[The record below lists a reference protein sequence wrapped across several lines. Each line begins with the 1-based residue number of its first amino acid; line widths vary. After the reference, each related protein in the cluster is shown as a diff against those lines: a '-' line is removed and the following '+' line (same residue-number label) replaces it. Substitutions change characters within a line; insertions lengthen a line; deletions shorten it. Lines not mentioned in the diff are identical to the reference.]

1 MTSLP
6 PALPR
11 WLERAVQVNTTV
23 HVTVPG
29 RENSYRSR
37 IEDVA
42 GRLVA
47 VAIPYE
53 RGVPLWVA
61 PGSTIGLMIL
71 GPVRPLRMNARLLR
85 FHHKPVPM
93 WVLELPPDD
102 EIESIQRRR
111 AVRVPVLLQ
120 AEVRLQ
126 ADGTEE
132 ASAADNPTALEAE
145 VVDISIGG
153 ARIVAR
159 RHLEV
164 GDRVALRVQFPWG
177 SETLEGRVVFR
188 APIRE
193 TGSGAHGNLL
203 MPRYSYGVEFV
214 DVTPQLED
222 QICRY
227 VLERQS
233 EMRARGLL

>member
-23 HVTVPG
+23 YVTVPG
-29 RENSYRSR
+29 REHSYRSR

-53 RGVPLWVA
+53 RGVPVWA
-61 PGSTIGLMIL
+61 SPGSTIGLMVI
-71 GPVRPLRMNARLLR
+71 GPVRPLRMNTRLVR

-93 WVLELPPDD
+93 WVLELPPDE

-126 ADGTEE
+126 ADATGGSRPEE
-132 ASAADNPTALEAE
+132 LPGSFQAE
-145 VVDISIGG
+145 VVDISSGG
-153 ARIVAR
+153 ARIIAR
-159 RHLEV
+159 GYLELGDEV
-164 GDRVALRVQFPWG
+164 GVRVQFPWG
-177 SETLEGRVVFR
+177 PETLEGRIVFR
-188 APIRE
+188 APVRDGGA
-193 TGSGAHGNLL
+193 GSPSSPIQA
-203 MPRYSYGVEFV
+203 RFSYGVEFR
-214 DVTPQLED
+214 DVSPQLED

-227 VLERQS
+227 VLERQI